1 MFKYLA
7 VKHENSFNAFTVK
20 IRVYKLKKKKW
31 RLCSKDQ
38 TATRREVVKG
48 TSPSAACEYQ

>member
-20 IRVYKLKKKKW
+20 IRVYKLKKKW

-38 TATRREVVKG
+38 TATRREVLKG
-48 TSPSAACEYQ
+48 TSPSAASEYQ